1 MSPPSAPTGVLS
13 TLKPLGWTSHD
24 VVAVVRSIVGLRRVG
39 HGGTLD
45 PLATGVLPILIGEA
59 TTFSDRFRE
68 AAKAYG
74 ALVRFG
80 TETAT
85 DDREGTVTREAALP
99 DLAGVALD
107 AALGAF
113 RGEVSQVPPT
123 YAAVKV
129 AGRPAYARARSGEAV
144 VLEARRVTIARLT
157 VASWRPPELRLL
169 VVCSSGTYVRALARD
184 IGRSLGSAAHLA
196 ALVRLAVGALAA
208 EGSVGIERLR
218 QEGRD
223 AALASLRPADER
235 LLVLGERFRR
245 DDAARLLA
253 NWGA

>member
-1 MSPPSAPTGVLS
+1 MRGIL
-13 TLKPLGWTSHD
+13 
-24 VVAVVRSIVGLRRVG
+24 GLRRVG

-59 TTFSDRFRE
+59 TAFSDRFRE
-68 AAKAYG
+68 AVKAYG
-74 ALVRFG
+74 AVVRFG

-85 DDREGTVTREAALP
+85 DDREGPVTREATLP
-99 DLAGVALD
+99 DLTPVALD

-113 RGEVSQVPPT
+113 RGEIGQVPPA

-144 VLEARRVTIARLT
+144 VLDARKVTIERLA
-157 VASWRPPELRLL
+157 VASWLPPDLRLL
-169 VVCSSGTYVRALARD
+169 VVCSSGTYVRSLARD

-196 ALVRLAVGALAA
+196 ALARVAVGALAA
-208 EGSVGIERLR
+208 EGSVGVERLR
-218 QEGRD
+218 GEGRD
-223 AALASLRPADER
+223 AALARLQPADER
-235 LLVLGERFRR
+235 LLVLDERFRR

-253 NWGA
+253 SWGA

>member
-1 MSPPSAPTGVLS
+1 M
-13 TLKPLGWTSHD
+13 
-24 VVAVVRSIVGLRRVG
+24 AVVRGILGLRRVG

-45 PLATGVLPILIGEA
+45 PLATGVLPILVGEA

-74 ALVRFG
+74 AVVRFG

-85 DDREGTVTREAALP
+85 DDREGPVTREAALP
-99 DLAGVALD
+99 GLTEVALD

-113 RGEVSQVPPT
+113 RGEIGQVPPA
-123 YAAVKV
+123 YAAVKL

-144 VLEARRVTIARLT
+144 VLAARTVTIERLA
-157 VASWRPPELRLL
+157 VASWLPPDLRLL
-169 VVCSSGTYVRALARD
+169 VVCSSGTYVRSLARD

-196 ALVRLAVGALAA
+196 ALVRVAVGALAA
-208 EGSVGIERLR
+208 EGSVGVERLR
-218 QEGRD
+218 GEGRD
-223 AALASLRPADER
+223 AALAWLRPADER
-235 LLVLGERFRR
+235 LLVLDERFRR